1 MSSLNEPRVSR
12 SLGLSGSWRNL
23 RIDTMGPSTDSG
35 SITTFRRPPSG
46 RRASTMGLD
55 SSSRRPS
62 GARMR
67 RTMRNTCWLS
77 EKRTVSRASTPRRDT
92 NTLSL
97 PLMRMSSTSWSLSR
111 SSSGPRPAS
120 SLVSAAYLAQLALVD
135 GHPAQAHE
143 AGHLD
148 IHEFLDGGAGPAA
161 ELGAEFLDA
170 RQQVFVGLVLDVLEA
185 FGRDE
190 FAAARGAEFH
200 GWRHDHDVCQL
211 STTLVKRCTPGSQ
224 LASQLLCR
232 ARGASLPASSRSTS
246 VCTART

>member
-1 MSSLNEPRVSR
+1 MLVVGEAHGLAGQHAAARHEHVVAAVDEDVLDVVVAQQVLQRPQAGQL
-12 SLGLSGSWRNL
+12 LGQRCGH
-23 RIDTMGPSTDSG
+23 
-35 SITTFRRPPSG
+35 
-46 RRASTMGLD
+46 
-55 SSSRRPS
+55 
-62 GARMR
+62 
-67 RTMRNTCWLS
+67 
-77 EKRTVSRASTPRRDT
+77 
-92 NTLSL
+92 
-97 PLMRMSSTSWSLSR
+97 
-111 SSSGPRPAS
+111 
-120 SLVSAAYLAQLALVD
+120 LAQLALVD